1 VIPGQISIVGFS
13 GFISESYAAT
23 FLARVST
30 SDRRAHFFR
39 GAGALECV
47 GPPQDGF
54 AVANSTPL
62 CEQDLL
68 PPGSSG
74 PNDVRERWSTS
85 EISNL
90 LLNKSDHTCH
100 LSLITGKMCPMKTFT
115 LLITIMFA
123 ALIVAPSFAQSPAPA
138 LATSPTTAISAV
150 AAAAGQPNPQ
160 EMMKQM
166 VAMGKLNENHK
177 LLSSMDGNWSYAIK
191 MWMSPDPNAK
201 PQESKG
207 TATRKSV
214 MGGRYV
220 EMDVTG
226 KMQMPDETGKMK
238 DLQFK
243 GMGVEGYDNVK
254 QKFVASWIDN
264 MGTGIQ
270 FSDGTYDPATKTLT
284 YTSEIEMMPG
294 MKTPVREVLK
304 LTDKDHMM
312 LEWYE
317 THGGQ
322 EKKTME
328 IAYARA
334 GKK

>member
-1 VIPGQISIVGFS
+1 MG
-13 GFISESYAAT
+13 
-23 FLARVST
+23 
-30 SDRRAHFFR
+30 
-39 GAGALECV
+39 
-47 GPPQDGF
+47 
-54 AVANSTPL
+54 
-62 CEQDLL
+62 
-68 PPGSSG
+68 
-74 PNDVRERWSTS
+74 
-85 EISNL
+85 
-90 LLNKSDHTCH
+90 
-100 LSLITGKMCPMKTFT
+100 PMKTFT
-115 LLITIMFA
+115 SLATILFA
-123 ALIVAPSFAQSPAPA
+123 TLFATPLFAQSPAPVTA
-138 LATSPTTAISAV
+138 SSPATATSAVTAPV
-150 AAAAGQPNPQ
+150 GQPN
-160 EMMKQM
+160 
-166 VAMGKLNENHK
+166 
-177 LLSSMDGNWSYAIK
+177 
-191 MWMSPDPNAK
+191 

-220 EMDVTG
+220 VMDVTG

-238 DLQFK
+238 DMQFK

-254 QKFVASWIDN
+254 KKFVSSWIDN

-294 MKTPVREVLK
+294 MKMPVREALK
-304 LTDKDHMM
+304 LTDKDHMT

-328 IAYARA
+328 IAYTRA

>member
-1 VIPGQISIVGFS
+1 MVSPCATVRRVIPGQISIVGFS
-13 GFISESYAAT
+13 GFMVRILRPYVHRANFWGAHA
-23 FLARVST
+23 ARVLVSASRPNELCYLRFHDSFGACHST
-30 SDRRAHFFR
+30 SIA
-39 GAGALECV
+39 
-47 GPPQDGF
+47 
-54 AVANSTPL
+54 
-62 CEQDLL
+62 
-68 PPGSSG
+68 
-74 PNDVRERWSTS
+74 
-85 EISNL
+85 
-90 LLNKSDHTCH
+90 
-100 LSLITGKMCPMKTFT
+100 GKMRLMKTFT
-115 LLITIMFA
+115 SLITILFA
-123 ALIVAPSFAQSPAPA
+123 TMIATSSFAQSPATSPA
-138 LATSPTTAISAV
+138 AADTLTATQATSAT
-150 AAAAGQPNPQ
+150 GQPNPQ

-166 VAMGKLNENHK
+166 MEMSKLNENHK
-177 LLSSMDGNWSYAIK
+177 MLADMDGSWNYAIK

-220 EMDVTG
+220 MMDVTG
-226 KMQMPDETGKMK
+226 KMQMPDQTGKMK
-238 DLQFK
+238 DMQFK

-254 QKFVASWIDN
+254 KKFVSSWIDN

-294 MKTPVREVLK
+294 MKMPVREVVK

-328 IAYARA
+328 IAYTRA

>member
-1 VIPGQISIVGFS
+1 MRTMKMFS
-13 GFISESYAAT
+13 
-23 FLARVST
+23 
-30 SDRRAHFFR
+30 
-39 GAGALECV
+39 
-47 GPPQDGF
+47 
-54 AVANSTPL
+54 
-62 CEQDLL
+62 
-68 PPGSSG
+68 
-74 PNDVRERWSTS
+74 
-85 EISNL
+85 
-90 LLNKSDHTCH
+90 
-100 LSLITGKMCPMKTFT
+100 SLITI
-115 LLITIMFA
+115 LFA
-123 ALIVAPSFAQSPAPA
+123 ALIATPSFAQAP
-138 LATSPTTAISAV
+138 ATSP
-150 AAAAGQPNPQ
+150 AAASTLSATQPTSATGQPPNPQ

-166 VAMGKLNENHK
+166 MEMSKLNENHK
-177 LLSSMDGNWSYAIK
+177 LLADMNGNWNYTIK
-191 MWMSPDPNAK
+191 FWMNPDPSAP
-201 PQESKG
+201 PQQSKG

-220 EMDVTG
+220 VMDVSG
-226 KMQMPDETGKMK
+226 KMQMPGEDGKMK
-238 DLQFK
+238 DMQFK

-254 QKFVASWIDN
+254 QKFVGSWIDN

-304 LTDKDHMM
+304 IADKDHMM

-328 IAYARA
+328 IAYTRV